1 MVKLKDLLNEVI
13 SEADVF
19 GNTASTDTSTG
30 SGNESEEVLDDMFDD
45 FEKDIKQADL
55 DAPETEGIGLT
66 VAGVALS
73 FGEIQKLIG
82 KFINLI
88 SKIPGF
94 KKLSGDKL
102 IQWGENNHHRVMKAF
117 EWPLKKAGMKDAAA
131 RKKVAEIL
139 HAIVV
144 ALLLYKGVG
153 AMADKF
159 AKGSSGMGYLKGALN
174 AVKTEELG
182 AFIKKAFASI

>member
-19 GNTASTDTSTG
+19 GNTTATDTNTS
-30 SGNESEEVLDDMFDD
+30 SGGESEEVLDDMFDD

-55 DAPETEGIGLT
+55 DAPESEAIGLT
-66 VAGVALS
+66 AAGVALS

-117 EWPLKKAGMKDAAA
+117 EWPLKKAGMTDAAK

-139 HAIVV
+139 HAVVV
-144 ALLLYKGVG
+144 ALLLFKGVG
-153 AMADKF
+153 GMADKF
-159 AKGSSGMGYLKGALN
+159 AKGSTGMGYLKGALN
-174 AVKTEELG
+174 AVKSNEIGT
-182 AFIKKAFASI
+182 FIKKAFASV

>member
-19 GNTASTDTSTG
+19 GNSSTADTTG
-30 SGNESEEVLDDMFDD
+30 TSGESEEVLDDMFDD

-73 FGEIQKLIG
+73 FGEIQKLLG

-88 SKIPGF
+88 SKIN
-94 KKLSGDKL
+94 
-102 IQWGENNHHRVMKAF
+102 ITC
-117 EWPLKKAGMKDAAA
+117 
-131 RKKVAEIL
+131 
-139 HAIVV
+139 
-144 ALLLYKGVG
+144 
-153 AMADKF
+153 
-159 AKGSSGMGYLKGALN
+159 GSSC
-174 AVKTEELG
+174 
-182 AFIKKAFASI
+182 FIII